1 MTPQVRV
8 DMEIALKQMKVKKEY
23 YMKNESTMRELNSN
37 IVRVMSKIDGSLQNM
52 IQAIR
57 NDFVIKILQ
66 YVFWRRIFYKRS
78 IRDAKYEFTIRQCVT
93 MAESY
98 IQRSK
103 DEFYTLDEMNEYVWT
118 NSSTIIYYLSF

>member
-66 YVFWRRIFYKRS
+66 YVF
-78 IRDAKYEFTIRQCVT
+78 
-93 MAESY
+93 
-98 IQRSK
+98 
-103 DEFYTLDEMNEYVWT
+103 
-118 NSSTIIYYLSF
+118 